1 MTKIMVIE
9 DEDNLQTILQYNLS
23 QQGYEVA
30 SVMDGKKA
38 LPEIQ
43 KEMPDLILLDWMLPH
58 MSGVEICKRVR
69 QNQSLKHIPILMLTA
84 RGDVSDKVSGLS
96 VGTDD
101 YMTKPFSLD
110 ELHARIKAL
119 LRRAQPKPMK
129 APITLGSLQ
138 IDSAKKQVIRN
149 GEIIHLG
156 PTEWRLLMALASC
169 PEKVFSRQELL
180 KQVWG
185 DAIHGEERTLDVHI
199 KRLRK
204 ALCAKGQADV
214 IRTVRSAGYA
224 LMKN

>member
-1 MTKIMVIE
+1 MTKIMIIE

-30 SVMDGKKA
+30 SVMDGQKA

-43 KEMPDLILLDWMLPH
+43 NQMPDLILLDWMLPH

-69 QNQSLKHIPILMLTA
+69 QNQNLKHIPILMLTA
-84 RGDVSDKVSGLS
+84 RGDVADKVSGLS

-119 LRRAQPKPMK
+119 LRRAQPKPMT
-129 APITLGSLQ
+129 APLRIGSLQ
-138 IDSAKKQVIRN
+138 IDFEKKQVTYHN
-149 GEIIHLG
+149 KIIHLG
-156 PTEWRLLMALASC
+156 PTEWRLLIALATT

-185 DAIHGEERTLDVHI
+185 EAIHVEERTLDVHI

-204 ALCAKGQADV
+204 ALCADGQPDI
-214 IRTVRSAGYA
+214 IRTVRSVGYA
-224 LMKN
+224 LLK

>member
-1 MTKIMVIE
+1 MTKIMIIE
-9 DEDNLQTILQYNLS
+9 DEDSLQTILQYNLA
-23 QQGYEVA
+23 QQGYETA
-30 SVMDGKKA
+30 SVTDGKKA

-43 KEMPDLILLDWMLPH
+43 KEQPDLILLDWMLPN

-69 QNQSLKHIPILMLTA
+69 QNQDLKHIPILMLTA
-84 RGDVSDKVSGLS
+84 RGDISDKVSGLS

-129 APITLGSLQ
+129 EPLVVGSLQ
-138 IDSAKKQVIRN
+138 IDFAKKQVVRGN
-149 GEIIHLG
+149 TVIHLG
-156 PTEWRLLMALASC
+156 PTEWRLLTALATS

-185 DAIHGEERTLDVHI
+185 DAIHVEERTLDVHI
-199 KRLRK
+199 KRLRQ
-204 ALCAKGQADV
+204 ALCAGGQADIV
-214 IRTVRSAGYA
+214 RTVRSEGYA
-224 LMKN
+224 LLKA

>member
-1 MTKIMVIE
+1 MIIE

-23 QQGYEVA
+23 QQGYETA

-69 QNQSLKHIPILMLTA
+69 QNQDLKHIPILMLTA

-119 LRRAQPKPMK
+119 LRRAQPKPMA
-129 APITLGSLQ
+129 APVKLGSLQ
-138 IDSAKKQVIRN
+138 IDSAKKQVVIPV
-149 GEIIHLG
+149 IWCIVAILKSKD
-156 PTEWRLLMALASC
+156 LLTIY
-169 PEKVFSRQELL
+169 L
-180 KQVWG
+180 K
-185 DAIHGEERTLDVHI
+185 
-199 KRLRK
+199 
-204 ALCAKGQADV
+204 
-214 IRTVRSAGYA
+214 
-224 LMKN
+224 NN

>member
-1 MTKIMVIE
+1 MTKIMIIE

-30 SVMDGKKA
+30 SVLDGGKA
-38 LPEIQ
+38 LAEIQ
-43 KEMPDLILLDWMLPH
+43 SQMPDLILLDWLLPH

-69 QNQSLKHIPILMLTA
+69 QNQNLKHIPILMLTA
-84 RGDVSDKVSGLS
+84 RGEISDKVSGLS

-119 LRRAQPKPMK
+119 LRRAQPKPME
-129 APITLGSLQ
+129 APVQVGALQ
-138 IDSAKKQVIRN
+138 IDSAKKQVIRA
-149 GEIIHLG
+149 GKIIHLG
-156 PTEWRLLMALASC
+156 PTEWRLLLALSSC

-185 DAIHGEERTLDVHI
+185 DAIHVEERTLDVHI

-204 ALCAKGQADV
+204 ALCADGQPDI

-224 LMKN
+224 LMKQ

>member
-1 MTKIMVIE
+1 MTKIMIIE

-23 QQGYEVA
+23 QQGYTVA

-43 KEMPDLILLDWMLPH
+43 KEQPDLILLDWMLPNV
-58 MSGVEICKRVR
+58 SGVEICKRVR
-69 QNQSLKHIPILMLTA
+69 QNQDLKHIPILMLTA
-84 RGDVSDKVSGLS
+84 RGEVADKVSGLS

-119 LRRAQPKPMK
+119 LRRAQPKPAT
-129 APITLGSLQ
+129 APLTVGALK
-138 IDSAKKQVIRN
+138 IDFEKKQVIR
-149 GEIIHLG
+149 GRSVIHLG
-156 PTEWRLLMALASC
+156 PTEWRLLVALSSS

-185 DAIHGEERTLDVHI
+185 DAIHVEERTLDVHI

-204 ALCAKGQADV
+204 ALCAGGHPDI

-224 LMKN
+224 LLKQ